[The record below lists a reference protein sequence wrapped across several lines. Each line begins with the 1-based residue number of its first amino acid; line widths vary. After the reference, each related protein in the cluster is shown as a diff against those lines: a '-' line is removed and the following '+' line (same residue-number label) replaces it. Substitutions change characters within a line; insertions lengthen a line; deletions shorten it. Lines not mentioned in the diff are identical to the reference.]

1 MSFLKANKSYRTE
14 MAKIMIP
21 YSKFYKLNQNNDLY
35 SGNEQIPFKDRHPLF
50 KSLMRVEF
58 EEAMIDFLKSIK

>member
-1 MSFLKANKSYRTE
+1 MSKEDIYC
-14 MAKIMIP
+14 
-21 YSKFYKLNQNNDLY
+21 
-35 SGNEQIPFKDRHPLF
+35 GNEQITFKNRHPLF